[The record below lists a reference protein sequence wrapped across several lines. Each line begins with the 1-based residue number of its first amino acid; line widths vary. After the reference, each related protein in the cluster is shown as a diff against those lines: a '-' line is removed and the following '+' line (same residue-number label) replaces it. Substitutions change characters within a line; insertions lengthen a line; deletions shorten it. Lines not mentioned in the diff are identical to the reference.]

1 MKSWNEGEADGRG
14 RQGDLSLGGGGAPLH
29 VFLPPDVASLP
40 LRNTFLSAVNLIILP
55 TAPLLSRPPV
65 SPLVGI
71 VKRTTDKV
79 FASSTFGLFPPRGNK
94 LASSAAAT
102 FSSFKTFHSHGTSPP
117 VDPRARGVIRA
128 SGITEN
134 LSAVCRL
141 SKDGWRSR
149 LKQDQEDQPKT
160 KQDHLPVLERHVW
173 SSSALRA
180 SLCGTEFV

>member
-79 FASSTFGLFPPRGNK
+79 FASSTFGLFSPRGNK

-102 FSSFKTFHSHGTSPP
+102 FSSFKTFHSHGTSSP

-141 SKDGWRSR
+141 SKDGWRLR
-149 LKQDQEDQPKT
+149 LKQDQEDRPKT
-160 KQDHLPVLERHVW
+160 KQDHLRNGTFGRRPP
-173 SSSALRA
+173 SARA

>member
-1 MKSWNEGEADGRG
+1 MKGRPTAAAARGTRAEADEG
-14 RQGDLSLGGGGAPLH
+14 PFH

-55 TAPLLSRPPV
+55 TAPLPSPPV

-79 FASSTFGLFPPRGNK
+79 FASSTFGLFSPRGNK
-94 LASSAAAT
+94 LTSSAAAT
-102 FSSFKTFHSHGTSPP
+102 FSSFKTVHSHGTSSP

-149 LKQDQEDQPKT
+149 LKQDQDQPKT
-160 KQDHLPVLERHVW
+160 KQDHLPTLERRVW
-173 SSSALRA
+173 SSSAASALRA